1 MYRRVVPVFGLLSV
15 AWFMTGLA
23 SVVLG
28 SAVEDDNYSRSSL
41 RGIPGVYVAVQP
53 LTPEIEKNGLTAA
66 QLKVD
71 TELRLRTAGIGILSR
86 QEWSKT
92 KGGPVC
98 YVEVDI
104 VNDILL
110 SQALKADLYAYAITV
125 ELNQDVILLRDTSIQ
140 TLSPTWSGSYL
151 GITNSLPRIR
161 DKVRDM
167 VEKFVEACLAVNPE
181 GVVNS
186 EGRRE
191 GESPLTESDSVM
203 EATE

>member
-1 MYRRVVPVFGLLSV
+1 
-15 AWFMTGLA
+15 MTGLA
-23 SVVLG
+23 PLVFA
-28 SAVEDDNYSRSSL
+28 SAVGHDNYAGSSL

-53 LTPEIEKNGLTAA
+53 LAPEIEKNGLTAA
-66 QLKVD
+66 QLRSD
-71 TELRLRTAGIGILSR
+71 TELRLRTAGIGVLSR
-86 QEWSKT
+86 EEWSKT

-98 YVEVDI
+98 YVEVDV

-110 SQALKADLYAYAITV
+110 SQVLKSDLYAYTITV

-140 TLSPTWSGSYL
+140 ALSPTWSSSYL

-167 VEKFVEACLAVNPE
+167 VEEFVGAYLVVNPD
-181 GVVNS
+181 GH
-186 EGRRE
+186 RE
-191 GESPLTESDSVM
+191 GKSPLPESDSVM

>member
-1 MYRRVVPVFGLLSV
+1 
-15 AWFMTGLA
+15 MTGLA
-23 SVVLG
+23 SVVFA
-28 SAVEDDNYSRSSL
+28 SAVEDDNYARFSL

-53 LTPEIEKNGLTAA
+53 FAPEIEKNGLTAA
-66 QLKVD
+66 QLRSD
-71 TELRLRTAGIGILSR
+71 TELRLRAAGIGVLSR
-86 QEWSKT
+86 DEWSKT

-125 ELNQDVILLRDTSIQ
+125 ELNQDVLLVRDTGIQ

-161 DKVRDM
+161 DKVRDL
-167 VEKFVEACLAVNPE
+167 VEKFVEACLVVNPKGVGNPESRGE
-181 GVVNS
+181 GNS
-186 EGRRE
+186 
-191 GESPLTESDSVM
+191 PVPESDSVM